1 MLKSKS
7 ENKMLKNEDEM
18 SLENYVDMTF
28 SNNDTLRDK
37 IHEIHNFLRNS
48 GVGYGMTALK
58 IFNLFYGLKK
68 IELNNHF
75 DNTGLA
81 ECCKFSNILKEF
93 SNSTEKG
100 NENIKSKVLKEI
112 KCKNK
117 KLGYMLFY
125 LLPDSI
131 NACVLKQLVFLIE
144 ELCNIENKLNV
155 QLSGKIYEYYTIYL

>member
-58 IFNLFYGLKK
+58 IFNLFYGVIK
-68 IELNNHF
+68 I
-75 DNTGLA
+75 
-81 ECCKFSNILKEF
+81 C
-93 SNSTEKG
+93 
-100 NENIKSKVLKEI
+100 
-112 KCKNK
+112 
-117 KLGYMLFY
+117 
-125 LLPDSI
+125 
-131 NACVLKQLVFLIE
+131 
-144 ELCNIENKLNV
+144 
-155 QLSGKIYEYYTIYL
+155 